1 MSDLE
6 DIPAETPLSPEE
18 AIIRR
23 HRREKKELQG
33 KILSMKKLVTKND
46 KKKKKELAEEIAKL
60 EEDLENRHKA
70 ELNTFRPQREKVESE
85 EDLKTA
91 ETEKTDD
98 EVYSVDSKTDCS
110 DEQKGK
116 MSKAQKRREKKAAQ
130 EKERQ
135 LRVEQES
142 AILLE
147 GADWK
152 AEDEKLVEI
161 LSALSLQVYEI
172 PSDGHCLYRAVS
184 HQLSHHNESLSV
196 EELRSLTAQHLLEHK
211 ADYVHYLDGIDPESD
226 GYETYCNKI
235 ENTAAWG
242 GDIELR
248 AISQILKR
256 PIRVVQANGPSITF
270 GEEFDREVLT
280 LTYHRHKLKLGA
292 HYNSVIHN
300 S

>member
-6 DIPAETPLSPEE
+6 DIPAETPLSPDE

-33 KILSMKKLVTKND
+33 KILALKKTVTKND
-46 KKKKKELAEEIAKL
+46 KKKKKELAEEIAKM
-60 EEDLENRHKA
+60 EEDLETRHKA
-70 ELNTFRPQREKVESE
+70 ELDAFRPQREKLDSE
-85 EDLKTA
+85 EDVKA
-91 ETEKTDD
+91 EKEKTD
-98 EVYSVDSKTDCS
+98 EEGNLAESKTDS
-110 DEQKGK
+110 GDEQKGGK

-135 LRVEQES
+135 LRVEQET
-142 AILLE
+142 AVLLE

-172 PSDGHCLYRAVS
+172 PSDGHCLYRAVC
-184 HQLSHHNESLSV
+184 HQLSHHNESLSI
-196 EELRSLTAQHLLEHK
+196 EELRSRTAQYLMEHK
-211 ADYVHYLDGIDPESD
+211 ADFIHYLDNVDPDSD
-226 GYETYCNKI
+226 NFEAYCSKI

-242 GDIELR
+242 GDVELK

-292 HYNSVIHN
+292 HYNSVVPN